1 MNEKVIKSLF
11 DLRIW
16 VKAKDLTILIYRL
29 TKKFPS
35 SELFGLVSQIRR
47 AAISVAANIAEGYY
61 RQSTKEL
68 IQFLVMAKGS
78 AGELISHL
86 FISENLGYISKEDRD
101 MLSKEYEG
109 LIISINSLI
118 KSLNSK
124 K

>member
-1 MNEKVIKSLF
+1 MSEKIIKSLF

-16 VKAKDLTILIYRL
+16 VKAKDLAILIYRL

-35 SELFGLVSQIRR
+35 SELFGLVSQIQR

-68 IQFLVMAKGS
+68 IQFLVVAKGS

-101 MLSKEYEG
+101 MLIEEYEG

-118 KSLNSK
+118 KSLSSK